1 MKEVPVDVPDIP
13 PDRGDDLLYL
23 ENIEDADL
31 VLFMAGNQF
40 MVMDELLAAFRQEH
54 EGTERIFC
62 ETLPPGLELRQ
73 ILAGGGRFRGRIL
86 RGDPDVYTAV
96 TAD

>member
-1 MKEVPVDVPDIP
+1 MPDIP

-23 ENIEDADL
+23 EYIEDADL

-40 MVMDELLAAFRQEH
+40 MVMDELLDVFRQEH
-54 EGTERIFC
+54 KGIEKIFC

-73 ILAGGGRFRGRIL
+73 ILAGGGRFRGRFL
-86 RGDPDVYTAV
+86 PR
-96 TAD
+96 